1 MFVKPNCQ
9 AMDAKFVDAM
19 VAIPKTKKIPSTEKV
34 PCHQI
39 YPPRD
44 SAQEVDKKR
53 KNKKKGK
60 DQNPQTLAS
69 ILMQLP

>member
-1 MFVKPNCQ
+1 MFEKPNCQ
-9 AMDAKFVDAM
+9 AMDVKFVDVM
-19 VAIPKTKKIPSTEKV
+19 VATPKTKKIPNTEKV

-44 SAQEVDKKR
+44 SAQEADKKR